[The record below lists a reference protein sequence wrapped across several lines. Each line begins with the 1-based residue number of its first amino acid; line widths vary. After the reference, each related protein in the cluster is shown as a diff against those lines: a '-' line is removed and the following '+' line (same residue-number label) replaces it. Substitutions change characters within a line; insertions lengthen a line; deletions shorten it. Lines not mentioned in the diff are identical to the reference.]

1 MEFRFHNGE
10 GVLAATGRRCGLF
23 IDLGT
28 GRPKRVEGEM
38 RRRFEDYLIAE
49 PVPAAAGQTKA

>member
-49 PVPAAAGQTKA
+49 PVPAAAG